1 MRAADERSA
10 TRPRSP
16 GDGPMKPLAALDPR
30 LARAVLFDIDE
41 TLTPGGKLTALA
53 YAALERLKGVGKLVV
68 PVTGRPAG
76 WCDHIARMWPV
87 DAVVGENGAF
97 YFGFF
102 DGALVRRFHDDAP
115 TRTRNRVRL
124 QGIAE
129 RILAA
134 VPGCALASHQAHR
147 ESDRAIDKF
156 AGVAP
161 PPEADSPHSPRT
173 GWPAVKLRR
182 FHSARQFLWRVHYRV
197 CGFSICRACWQV
209 PGPARTW
216 QTLAPRSSRS
226 NGREA
231 AMMRGPSVRPGSKI
245 GRGGT
250 PRIRRISLR
259 LTAARNRSR

>member
-134 VPGCALASHQAHR
+134 VPGCALASDQAYR
-147 ESDRAIDKF
+147 ESDLAIDYCED
-156 AGVAP
+156 VAP
-161 PPEADSPHSPRT
+161 LPVETAERIAS
-173 GWPAVKLRR
+173 LM
-182 FHSARQFLWRVHYRV
+182 
-197 CGFSICRACWQV
+197 
-209 PGPARTW
+209 
-216 QTLAPRSSRS
+216 
-226 NGREA
+226 REA
-231 AMMRGPSVRPGSKI
+231 GLTAKI
-245 GRGGT
+245 SSIHVNGWFGDYDKLSMARALFPPAGA
-250 PRIRRISLR
+250 LR
-259 LTAARNRSR
+259 LRN